1 MIESLNTHTK
11 EMKMKNEN
19 KLHSDAFLLL
29 MAGKT
34 SVAFLDSTL
43 KRLAEKYCTRGYLGT
58 KQSDYN
64 SISGGWSGF
73 AWDIMLM
80 RASVNYLMHEG
91 YNYQDA
97 VSIIREII
105 YVNVYPIH
113 KEGRP
118 EGVKGEKV
126 GDGRKKNGTRK
137 KFNLGKHKRE
147 WVQIGMTNA
156 IGTILDMMGAYRQ
169 HQTGRSYVWSRQ
181 KIATFMSM
189 SNKHEQYHHPR
200 MEEFFYSDEVL

>member
-1 MIESLNTHTK
+1 
-11 EMKMKNEN
+11 MKNEN

-58 KQSDYN
+58 KQCDYN
-64 SISGGWSGF
+64 AISGGWSGF

-80 RASVNYLMHEG
+80 RASVNYLLHEG
-91 YNYQDA
+91 YSYQDA

-105 YVNVYPIH
+105 YVHIYPIH
-113 KEGRP
+113 AEGRP

-137 KFNLGKHKRE
+137 KFSLGKHKRE
-147 WVQIGMTNA
+147 WVQVGMSNA
-156 IGTILDMMGAYRQ
+156 VGIILDLMGAYRQ
-169 HQTGRSYVWSRQ
+169 QKTGRAYSWSRQ

-189 SNKHEQYHHPR
+189 TNKHENYRHPR